1 MGGALPVAP
10 GHGDPVAAFP
20 RLREYL
26 TLLNSATSSAK
37 HNRPGPPWGHRA
49 MRHVLSILLQNE
61 TGALSRVASMF
72 STRGFNIE
80 SLSVAPT
87 NDELV
92 SRLTLVTSGTE
103 DVIGQISK
111 QLGKLV
117 DVVAIADR
125 TGVNHLERELGLVK
139 FAVDSAATEP
149 FHRLVANY
157 GARILDDH
165 PEHFT
170 IEVTGNERQV
180 DTFLAAIPP
189 GVRVLSVVRSGP
201 LVISKG
207 PQALF

>member
-1 MGGALPVAP
+1 
-10 GHGDPVAAFP
+10 
-20 RLREYL
+20 
-26 TLLNSATSSAK
+26 
-37 HNRPGPPWGHRA
+37 

-61 TGALSRVASMF
+61 SGALSRVASMF

-87 NDELV
+87 ADDRV
-92 SRLTLVTSGTE
+92 SRVTLVTSGTE
-103 DVIGQISK
+103 DVISQISK

-117 DVVAIADR
+117 DVVAIVDR
-125 TGVNHLERELGLVK
+125 TGGDHLERELGLVK
-139 FAVDSAATEP
+139 FAVASGASEP
-149 FHRLVANY
+149 FRRLVANY

-165 PEHFT
+165 LEHFT

-201 LVISKG
+201 LVISRG